1 MLCMQASGPSPE
13 AKDSQLSETE
23 MYGIV
28 ARMCRFTMHQIVNEK
43 GVFFDRD
50 GDIAKHQSLRQWEGQ
65 LRLLQQ
71 IVLKNAQNE
80 KDKQDAQS
88 TSWPSNKKDE
98 SK

>member
-1 MLCMQASGPSPE
+1 MV
-13 AKDSQLSETE
+13 KDSQLSETE

-43 GVFFDRD
+43 GDFFDPD
-50 GDIAKHQSLRQWEGQ
+50 GEIAKHPTPRTWEGR

-71 IVLKNAQNE
+71 AISKNAQNE

-88 TSWPSNKKDE
+88 RSWPSKMT
-98 SK
+98 